1 MIVTEILKRK
11 YAQATF
17 TMDRGVMIYRA
28 AKDENGKW
36 PVTPFAHIATT
47 FSVEQRGGSRNRED
61 LTEVRRGFV
70 GHA

>member
-36 PVTPFAHIATT
+36 PVTPFAHI
-47 FSVEQRGGSRNRED
+47 VQ
-61 LTEVRRGFV
+61 LTNLTP
-70 GHA
+70 

>member
-1 MIVTEILKRK
+1 
-11 YAQATF
+11 
-17 TMDRGVMIYRA
+17 MIYRA

-47 FSVEQRGGSRNRED
+47 FSVEQRGGSLGTDNRED
-61 LTEVRRGFV
+61 LTEGRRGFV